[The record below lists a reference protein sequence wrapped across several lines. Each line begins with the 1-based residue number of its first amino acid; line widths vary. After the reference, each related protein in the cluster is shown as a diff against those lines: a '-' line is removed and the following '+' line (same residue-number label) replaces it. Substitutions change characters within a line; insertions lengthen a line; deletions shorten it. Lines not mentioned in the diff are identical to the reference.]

1 LLVKI
6 QTLLWLRNGVMV
18 VLVVSDW
25 ASLTMIYG
33 LVLLLVGAAAIER
46 REVDQRRL
54 RHGGTGHGGEE
65 AATFGDG
72 S

>member
-1 LLVKI
+1 
-6 QTLLWLRNGVMV
+6 MV

-46 REVDQRRL
+46 RKVDQRRL
-54 RHGGTGHGGEE
+54 RHGGIGHGGEE